1 MRIADVPPSAPDA
14 PADHR
19 GVIAFAS
26 CIGSP
31 GTFARCAVPGLR
43 EAAEP
48 DSPVVEVAS
57 ASSIFAAYNEVLDHF
72 AGAPDLEALVLMHDD
87 VELLARDFCARVR
100 RELAGPGV
108 AVVGVVG
115 ARDVRSLA
123 WWDGELAGAVTETRG
138 RVDHGFGRPDVEALD
153 GLLLVLSP
161 AAVRALRFDAA
172 AFTGFHG
179 YDVDLCFA
187 ARAAGGTVRVA
198 DLPVHH
204 HTKGGLGDAAAWRA
218 ADATFRRKWGLV
230 GAGAADRPDG

>member
-1 MRIADVPPSAPDA
+1 M
-14 PADHR
+14 ADHG

-48 DSPVVEVAS
+48 DSPVAETS
-57 ASSIFAAYNEVLDHF
+57 SPTSIFAAYNEVLDHF
-72 AGAPDLEALVLMHDD
+72 AGAPDLEALVLLHDD
-87 VELLARDFCARVR
+87 VELLADDFCGRVR
-100 RELAGPGV
+100 RELADPAV
-108 AVVGVVG
+108 AVVGAVG

-138 RVDHGFGRPDVEALD
+138 RVDHGFGRRDVDALD
-153 GLLLVLSP
+153 GLLLVLAP
-161 AAVRALRFDAA
+161 WAVRTLRFDEA

-187 ARAAGGTVRVA
+187 ARATGGEVRVA

-218 ADATFRRKWGLV
+218 ADVVFRRKWGLPGGV
-230 GAGAADRPDG
+230 APPPTGPGT